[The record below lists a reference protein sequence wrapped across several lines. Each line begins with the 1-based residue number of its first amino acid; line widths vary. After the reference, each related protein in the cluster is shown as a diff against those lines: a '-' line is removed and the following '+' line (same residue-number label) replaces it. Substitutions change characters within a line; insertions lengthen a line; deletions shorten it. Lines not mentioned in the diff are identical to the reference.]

1 MSITNLKPPSS
12 GPAATASSAP
22 TPIRDTSAQDIARNT
37 AQPAWYR
44 RKSVYV
50 PAIGAAAVLVI
61 LVWLADSWAH
71 SGHVISIQ
79 NLEIATVTRGDFTQD
94 VAGRGTV
101 IAAVSPTLS
110 STAPGTVTYLVHAGD
125 RVTRGQVL
133 ARLASPELENQS
145 ARERATLASMDA
157 ALAQQRVE
165 LQQELLQNRQQADL
179 AAVTMS
185 QQLRELQRLQS
196 AWTLH
201 VISEQRYE
209 AAYDTYSIARLNYEN
224 ANRNAGLER
233 QRILLE
239 LRTRQLARDAQSLLV
254 QGLQRRIEALTVRSP
269 VNGMVADLGQPDQSH
284 VGSSMP
290 LVTVI
295 DLSALAI
302 QFQVAESF
310 ANGIEPGLPADITL
324 DGQTVHGVVTEVSPD
339 VRDGW
344 VTGRARFVGAQPAG
358 LRQNEQAAVRIVLGE
373 HRNVLMLDRGAFLD
387 PATRFVY
394 VIRGDQALRTPV
406 ELGAASISEIQVVH
420 GLAAGDRVV
429 ISDTQD
435 FNDARRLRV
444 AR

>member
-12 GPAATASSAP
+12 GPASSTSPAP
-22 TPIRDTSAQDIARNT
+22 TPIRDTSAQDIARQT
-37 AQPAWYR
+37 SQQAWYR
-44 RKSVYV
+44 RSNVYV
-50 PAIGAAAVLVI
+50 PAAGLAGLVVI
-61 LVWLADSWAH
+61 LAWLAHGWAH
-71 SGHVISIQ
+71 SGHIVSSQ
-79 NLEIATVTRGDFTQD
+79 NLEIATVSRGDFVQD
-94 VAGRGTV
+94 VAGKGTV

-125 RVTRGQVL
+125 RVTKGEVL
-133 ARLASPELENQS
+133 ARLASPELENEYQ
-145 ARERATLASMDA
+145 REQATLASMDA

-185 QQLRELQRLQS
+185 QQLRQLQRLQA
-196 AWTLH
+196 AWAVR
-201 VISEQRYE
+201 VISEQLYE
-209 AAYDTYSIARLNYEN
+209 GAYDAYSIARLNYEN
-224 ANRNAGLER
+224 ANRNARLER
-233 QRILLE
+233 QRILLD

-254 QGLQRRIEALTVRSP
+254 QGLQHRLDALTVRSP
-269 VNGMVADLGQPDQSH
+269 VNGMVADLAQPDQSH

-302 QFQVAESF
+302 QFQVAESL
-310 ANGIEPGLPADITL
+310 ANGIEPGLPTDITL
-324 DGQTVHGVVTEVSPD
+324 DGETVHGVVTEVSPD

-344 VTGRARFVGAQPAG
+344 VTGRARFVGAQPVG
-358 LRQNEQAAVRIVLGE
+358 LRQNEQAAVRIVMGE
-373 HRNVLMLDRGAFLD
+373 HKNTLMVDRGAFLD
-387 PATRFVY
+387 PATRDVY
-394 VIRGDQALRTPV
+394 VVDGDEAIRRRVT
-406 ELGAASISEIQVVH
+406 LGAASVSEIQVLR

-435 FNDARRLRV
+435 FNDARQLQI

>member
-1 MSITNLKPPSS
+1 MSITNLKPP
-12 GPAATASSAP
+12 ASTTSAP
-22 TPIRDTSAQDIARNT
+22 APIRDTSAQDIAR
-37 AQPAWYR
+37 AGSQQWYR
-44 RKSVYV
+44 RKSLYV
-50 PAIGAAAVLVI
+50 VGGGVAGLLVI
-61 LVWLADSWAH
+61 LAWLAHSWAH
-71 SGHVISIQ
+71 SGHVVSSQ
-79 NLEIATVTRGDFTQD
+79 SLEIATVTRGDFVQD

-125 RVTRGQVL
+125 RVTKEQVL
-133 ARLASPELENQS
+133 ARLASPELENEY
-145 ARERATLASMDA
+145 ERDRTTLASMDA

-165 LQQELLQNRQQADL
+165 LQQELLQNREQADL

-185 QQLRELQRLQS
+185 QQLRELQRLQA
-196 AWTLH
+196 AWALH

-224 ANRNAGLER
+224 ANHNARLER

-239 LRTRQLARDAQSLLV
+239 LRTRQLDRDAQSLLV
-254 QGLQRRIEALTVRSP
+254 QGLQRRIDALTVRSP
-269 VNGMVADLGQPDQSH
+269 VNGMVADLAQPDQSH

-310 ANGIEPGLPADITL
+310 ANGIEPGLPTDITL

-344 VTGRARFVGAQPAG
+344 VTGRVKFVGAQPVG
-358 LRQNEQAAVRIVLGE
+358 LRQNEQAAVRIVMGE
-373 HRNVLMLDRGAFLD
+373 HNNVLMVDRGAFLD
-387 PATRFVY
+387 PATRDVY
-394 VIRGDQALRTPV
+394 VVQGDEAIRRRVT
-406 ELGAASISEIQVVH
+406 LGAASISEIQVVR
-420 GLAAGDRVV
+420 GLDAGDRVV

-435 FNDARRLRV
+435 FNDARQLRI
-444 AR
+444 AH

>member
-1 MSITNLKPPSS
+1 MSITNLKPP
-12 GPAATASSAP
+12 AAASTTP
-22 TPIRDTSAQDIARNT
+22 TPIRDTSAQDAARQT
-37 AQPAWYR
+37 SQQVWYR
-44 RKSVYV
+44 RKVLYI
-50 PAIGAAAVLVI
+50 AGGAVGLIVI
-61 LVWLADSWAH
+61 LAWLIHGWVR
-71 SGHVISIQ
+71 SGHVISSQ
-79 NLEIATVTRGDFTQD
+79 SLEIGTVTRGDFVQD

-125 RVTRGQVL
+125 RVTQGEVL
-133 ARLASPELENQS
+133 ARLASPELENEYE
-145 ARERATLASMDA
+145 REQATLASMDA

-165 LQQELLQNRQQADL
+165 LQQELLQNRQQTDL

-185 QQLRELQRLQS
+185 QQLRELQRLQA
-196 AWTLH
+196 AWALH
-201 VISEQRYE
+201 VISEQHYE

-224 ANRNAGLER
+224 ANRNSRLER

-239 LRTRQLARDAQSLLV
+239 LRTRQLARNAQSLLV
-254 QGLQRRIEALTVRSP
+254 QGLRHRIDALTVRSP
-269 VNGMVADLGQPDQSH
+269 VNGMVADLAQPDQSH

-310 ANGIEPGLPADITL
+310 ANGIEPGLPTDITL
-324 DGQTVHGVVTEVSPD
+324 DGETVHGVVTEVSPD

-344 VTGRARFVGAQPAG
+344 VTGRAKFVGAQPVG
-358 LRQNEQAAVRIVLGE
+358 LRQNEQAAVRIVMGE
-373 HRNVLMLDRGAFLD
+373 HKDVLMIDRGAFLD
-387 PATRFVY
+387 PVTRFVY
-394 VIRGDQALRTPV
+394 VIRGDEATRTPV
-406 ELGAASISEIQVVH
+406 ELGAASISEIQVLR

-435 FNDARRLRV
+435 FNGARALHV

>member
-1 MSITNLKPPSS
+1 MSITNLKPPAS
-12 GPAATASSAP
+12 GPAAATSPAP
-22 TPIRDTSAQDIARNT
+22 TPIRDTSAQDIARAT
-37 AQPAWYR
+37 SQQAWYR
-44 RKSVYV
+44 RRNVYL
-50 PAIGAAAVLVI
+50 PAGGVVGLLVI
-61 LVWLADSWAH
+61 LAWLAHGWAH
-71 SGHVISIQ
+71 SGHVVSAQ
-79 NLEIATVTRGDFTQD
+79 NLEIATVTRGDFVQD
-94 VAGRGTV
+94 VAGKGTV

-125 RVTRGQVL
+125 RVAKGEVL
-133 ARLASPELENQS
+133 ARLASPELENES
-145 ARERATLASMDA
+145 EREQATLASMDA
-157 ALAQQRVE
+157 ALAQQQVE
-165 LQQELLQNRQQADL
+165 LQQELLENRQQADL

-185 QQLRELQRLQS
+185 QQLRELQRLQA
-196 AWTLH
+196 AWALH

-209 AAYDTYSIARLNYEN
+209 GAYDAYSIARLNYEN
-224 ANRNAGLER
+224 ANRNSRLER

-239 LRTRQLARDAQSLLV
+239 LRTRQLARNAQSLLV
-254 QGLQRRIEALTVRSP
+254 QGLQRRLDALTVRSP
-269 VNGMVADLGQPDQSH
+269 VTGMVADLAQPDQSH

-310 ANGIEPGLPADITL
+310 ANGIDPGLPTDITL

-344 VTGRARFVGAQPAG
+344 VTGRAKFVGSQPVG

-373 HRNVLMLDRGAFLD
+373 HKSVLMVDRGAFLD
-387 PATRFVY
+387 PATRDVY
-394 VIRGDQALRTPV
+394 VVSGDEAIRRRVT
-406 ELGAASISEIQVVH
+406 LGAASVSEIQVLR

-435 FNDARRLRV
+435 FNDARQLRL